1 MSDILEVNQ
10 GILRVSAPEKRGGQW
25 KTELI
30 MEGHIGEIATIDI
43 DNDGEDEIMT
53 IEEFHGDTIQIYKKI
68 DGKYTKVWKYDNEI
82 EFCTCPCWN
91 KISWTELHLYVA

>member
-1 MSDILEVNQ
+1 MADKKGGKDVGYFGSDQ

-53 IEEFHGDTIQIYKKI
+53 IEEFHGDTIQIYKRLMENIQKSGSTI
-68 DGKYTKVWKYDNEI
+68 MKSI
-82 EFCTCPCWN
+82 
-91 KISWTELHLYVA
+91 LHMPLLEQN